1 MQGEVPAFLQHAQG
15 FQQDRLPVPAGDVV
29 VDIVRYDGIERP
41 VREVQ
46 LLGITLSELRAVP
59 YSFNTGIFLA
69 D

>member
-1 MQGEVPAFLQHAQG
+1 MQGEDAAFFQHAQG
-15 FQQDRLPVPAGDVV
+15 LQQDCLPVPAGDVV